1 MNLLI
6 DLLDLNEAMRVN
18 DQILEM
24 DPENIDAINS
34 KGVIYEQNSHYQ
46 QSEKYLPLAT
56 DWFDKT
62 INKDE
67 NYAIGWSNKLVC
79 LINSGFLTDA
89 ERIINLTVEM
99 FPTNSYI
106 LNEKGRIY
114 LEKGDYKNALKYF
127 NKALKYDYI
136 IKILINKAGTL
147 LQLHKNKE
155 TIETSDKILKY
166 DEENSEAWHL
176 KGKALRRLHQIT
188 KAKKCFEKAEEYKK
202 VPISLLE

>member
-1 MNLLI
+1 
-6 DLLDLNEAMRVN
+6 
-18 DQILEM
+18 M

-89 ERIINLTVEM
+89 ERIINLTVQ
-99 FPTNSYI
+99 
-106 LNEKGRIY
+106 
-114 LEKGDYKNALKYF
+114 A
-127 NKALKYDYI
+127 
-136 IKILINKAGTL
+136 
-147 LQLHKNKE
+147 
-155 TIETSDKILKY
+155 
-166 DEENSEAWHL
+166 
-176 KGKALRRLHQIT
+176 
-188 KAKKCFEKAEEYKK
+188 
-202 VPISLLE
+202 VPKSTFHNTMKF

>member
-1 MNLLI
+1 M
-6 DLLDLNEAMRVN
+6 
-18 DQILEM
+18 
-24 DPENIDAINS
+24 
-34 KGVIYEQNSHYQ
+34 
-46 QSEKYLPLAT
+46 AT

-114 LEKGDYKNALKYF
+114 LEKGDYKKLIVRISGYEI
-127 NKALKYDYI
+127 YDWLN
-136 IKILINKAGTL
+136 KILTSFISIDEKKNNKIYNIEYMFQEKINRA
-147 LQLHKNKE
+147 E
-155 TIETSDKILKY
+155 
-166 DEENSEAWHL
+166 
-176 KGKALRRLHQIT
+176 
-188 KAKKCFEKAEEYKK
+188 FEL
-202 VPISLLE
+202 I